1 MYTIAFLHCADL
13 SNESFTAGRGDNN
26 DLILTLNDLPEKIL
40 CRISKVH
47 FVIRRAN
54 CDLSNPVY
62 IEVGIVYW
70 HIYQNMTR
78 LNYWLF
84 LLGPFAQWNVCEQ

>member
-1 MYTIAFLHCADL
+1 MFCIFIFFANRTILDL
-13 SNESFTAGRGDNN
+13 SNESFTAGRGENN

-47 FVIRRAN
+47 FVIKRAN

-62 IEVGIVYW
+62 IEVS
-70 HIYQNMTR
+70 
-78 LNYWLF
+78 
-84 LLGPFAQWNVCEQ
+84 